1 MCLLSLQWLRP
12 ETRCHSRLLPPLPAP
27 AMLSQEQALP
37 VPPPTWLRVRPLP
50 LCLIQALTATPA
62 PASPSVPRL
71 RSLPCCQSNFPN
83 AFWDNNI
90 STVYRIMSNLHLTKV
105 PLSCLG
111 LLATATSHS
120 SCPVPLLSQHPE
132 SKGTNFKTVCKQATL
147 FRDAF
152 PCS

>member
-1 MCLLSLQWLRP
+1 MSTVPAVAQARDQDA
-12 ETRCHSRLLPPLPAP
+12 TQIAPPSPRP

-71 RSLPCCQSNFPN
+71 RPLPCCESNFPN
-83 AFWDNNI
+83 AFWDNNFYH
-90 STVYRIMSNLHLTKV
+90 VYRIMSNLHLTKV

-120 SCPVPLLSQHPE
+120 SCPVP
-132 SKGTNFKTVCKQATL
+132 FTVPTPGIQRNK
-147 FRDAF
+147 F
-152 PCS
+152 